1 MSLLTLS
8 SLGSVDFSF
17 FVSFEFCFHS
27 KFPVHLGKFIA
38 ASGVVKCLCLESA
51 ECKLKKKKNETP
63 FGCAKNPNWR
73 AFCNDTFVLRSTNPG
88 IH

>member
-1 MSLLTLS
+1 MTLS

-17 FVSFEFCFHS
+17 FVSLEFCFHS

-51 ECKLKKKKNETP
+51 ECKLKKKK
-63 FGCAKNPNWR
+63 KMKHHL
-73 AFCNDTFVLRSTNPG
+73 DVLRTLTGEHSVMIPLY
-88 IH
+88 